1 MKRYIAAAV
10 LLTIIGLGFRLFIAL
25 EWPSDEP
32 DDGRLYARIAINILE
47 HRSYSIETEEPYLPT
62 FIRVPGYPLL
72 LAGIYAL
79 FGHENNRAVRVVQA
93 VLDTITCWLI
103 ALLALAWAPY
113 KTYRFRRRLLV
124 IALGLAVFC
133 PFPAIYVGTILTET
147 CTILLAT
154 ACALTGTLAMKTTSR
169 GKSAGWFAL
178 AGLTGGLATLVRPDS
193 GLFVAAVGFTAVLI
207 GMVRLYRAMIR
218 RGTER
223 LRTDALSGSP
233 RQILARTIL
242 SGAVLTAGFA
252 VALTPWTIRNARVF
266 GVFQPISP
274 SQANMPGEFVP
285 NGYIGWLRTWVD
297 DAKYTESVEFPLD
310 QEQIHIEDMPDFAF
324 DSPAERERVA
334 QLLDR
339 YNHPDGAP
347 NNVPPPPAAPVPE
360 AKPPVQSPD
369 SEKQKDA
376 TAPSDSDEDSA
387 EEADSQDD
395 VADTPDEPEPKP
407 PVEMTPEVD
416 AGFAEL
422 TRERIARNPI
432 RYYLGVPLKRAASM
446 WFDTHS
452 QYYPFQGELLPLS
465 SLDADIHQ
473 QYWLPLF
480 AVLTLLYTG
489 LGAAGAWLTWRDK
502 PSRRWLLLLALLIIP
517 RLAVLARM
525 ENPEPRYVVEFFAFV
540 VAMASLAASSGYDLL
555 YSKMRNLLRRADKTI
570 S

>member
-25 EWPSDEP
+25 DWPSDEP

-47 HRSYSIETEEPYLPT
+47 HRSYSIETEEPYPPT

-113 KTYRFRRRLLV
+113 RTHRFRRRLLL
-124 IALGLAVFC
+124 IALSLAVFC

-169 GKSAGWFAL
+169 GKSVGWFAL

-193 GLFVAAVGFTAVLI
+193 GLFVAAVGFTVVLT
-207 GMVRLYRAMIR
+207 GLVRLYRAMSR
-218 RGTER
+218 RGIETPIGE
-223 LRTDALSGSP
+223 ALSGSP
-233 RQILARTIL
+233 RRILIRTIL
-242 SGAVLTAGFA
+242 SGVVLTAGFA
-252 VALTPWTIRNARVF
+252 VALTPWAIRNARVF

-297 DAKYTESVEFPLD
+297 DVKYTELVEFPLD
-310 QEQIHIEDMPDFAF
+310 QDQIHIENMPDFAF

-334 QLLDR
+334 ELLDR
-339 YNHPDGAP
+339 YNFPDGKPDAAP
-347 NNVPPPPAAPVPE
+347 NNVPPPPAAPAPE
-360 AKPPVQSPD
+360 TKPPNQSD
-369 SEKQKDA
+369 SEKQSGA
-376 TAPSDSDEDSA
+376 AAPSDSDEDPP
-387 EEADSQDD
+387 EETESPDD
-395 VADTPDEPEPKP
+395 EADTPDEPEPKP
-407 PVEMTPEVD
+407 PVEMTPDVD

-432 RYYLGVPLKRAASM
+432 RYYVGVPLKRAASM

-465 SLDADIHQ
+465 DLDTDLHQ

-480 AVLTLLYTG
+480 AVLTLVYTA
-489 LGAAGAWLTWRDK
+489 LGAIGAWLMWRDK
-502 PSRRWLLLLALLIIP
+502 PSRRWLLLLALLIVP
-517 RLAVLARM
+517 RLAMLARM
-525 ENPEPRYVVEFFAFV
+525 ENPEPRYVVAYFAFV
-540 VAMASLAASSGYDLL
+540 TALAALASSSAYDLVH
-555 YSKMRNLLRRADKTI
+555 SKMRSAIRR
-570 S
+570 

>member
-25 EWPSDEP
+25 NWPSDEP

-47 HRSYSIETEEPYLPT
+47 HRSYSIETEEPYPPT

-103 ALLALAWAPY
+103 ALLALAWAPDR
-113 KTYRFRRRLLV
+113 THRFRRRLLL
-124 IALGLAVFC
+124 IALALAVFC

-154 ACALTGTLAMKTTSR
+154 ACALMGTLAMKTSSR
-169 GKSAGWFAL
+169 GKSVGWFAL

-193 GLFVAAVGFTAVLI
+193 GLFVAAVGFTVVLV
-207 GMVRLYRAMIR
+207 GLLRLYRAMTR
-218 RGTER
+218 RRVER
-223 LRTDALSGSP
+223 PISDALSGSP
-233 RQILARTIL
+233 REILMRTIL

-252 VALTPWTIRNARVF
+252 VALTPWAIRNARVF

-310 QEQIHIEDMPDFAF
+310 QEQIHIEDMPAFAF

-334 QLLDR
+334 ELLDR
-339 YNHPDGAP
+339 YNHPDNGPGNVAAP
-347 NNVPPPPAAPVPE
+347 PVAPVPE

-369 SEKQKDA
+369 SEEQSEQSEQSDA
-376 TAPSDSDEDSA
+376 TAPSGSDEDPG
-387 EEADSQDD
+387 EGADSPDD
-395 VADTPDEPEPKP
+395 EADTPDEPEPKP

-422 TRERIARNPI
+422 ARERIARNPI
-432 RYYLGVPLKRAASM
+432 RYYVGVPLKRAASM

-465 SLDADIHQ
+465 SLDPDLHQ

-480 AVLTLLYTG
+480 AVLTLVYTG
-489 LGAAGAWLTWRDK
+489 LGAVGAWLTWRDK

-540 VAMASLAASSGYDLL
+540 VAMAGLAAASGYDRVH
-555 YSKMRNLLRRADKTI
+555 SKIRSAIRR
-570 S
+570 

>member
-25 EWPSDEP
+25 DWPSDEP

-47 HRSYSIETEEPYLPT
+47 HRSYSIETEEPYPPT

-113 KTYRFRRRLLV
+113 KTHRFRRRLLL
-124 IALGLAVFC
+124 IALALSVFC

-169 GKSAGWFAL
+169 GKSVGWFAL

-193 GLFVAAVGFTAVLI
+193 GLFVAAVGFTVVLV
-207 GMVRLYRAMIR
+207 GLGRLYSAMIR
-218 RGTER
+218 RRVER
-223 LRTDALSGSP
+223 PISDALSGSP
-233 RQILARTIL
+233 RQILIRTIL
-242 SGAVLTAGFA
+242 SGAVLTAGFV

-285 NGYIGWLRTWVD
+285 NGYVGWLRTWVD

-339 YNHPDGAP
+339 YNHPDNTVAQ
-347 NNVPPPPAAPVPE
+347 PPAAPVPE
-360 AKPPVQSPD
+360 AKPPEPSSDSQKQSD
-369 SEKQKDA
+369 V
-376 TAPSDSDEDSA
+376 TAPAESDEDPD
-387 EEADSQDD
+387 EEADSADD
-395 VADTPDEPEPKP
+395 EADPPDEPEPKP

-465 SLDADIHQ
+465 SLDPDIHQ

-480 AVLTLLYTG
+480 AVLTFLYTA
-489 LGAAGAWLTWRDK
+489 LGAVGAWLMWRDK

-540 VAMASLAASSGYDLL
+540 VAMAGLAAASGYGRL
-555 YSKMRNLLRRADKTI
+555 YSKMRNLLRRDDKKI
-570 S
+570 V

>member
-25 EWPSDEP
+25 HWPSDEP

-47 HRSYSIETEEPYLPT
+47 HRSYSIETEEPYPPT

-103 ALLALAWAPY
+103 ALLALAWAPSR
-113 KTYRFRRRLLV
+113 TYRFRRRLLL
-124 IALGLAVFC
+124 IALALAVFC

-169 GKSAGWFAL
+169 GKSAGLFAL

-193 GLFVAAVGFTAVLI
+193 GLFVAAVGFTVVLV
-207 GMVRLYRAMIR
+207 GLVGFYRAMIR
-218 RGTER
+218 RGIER
-223 LRTDALSGSP
+223 PLSDALSGSP
-233 RQILARTIL
+233 RQILLRTIL
-242 SGAVLTAGFA
+242 SGALLTAGFA
-252 VALTPWTIRNARVF
+252 FTLTPWAIRNARVF
-266 GVFQPISP
+266 GVFQPIAP

-297 DAKYTESVEFPLD
+297 DVKYTELVEFPLD
-310 QEQIHIEDMPDFAF
+310 QEQIHIENMPDFAF

-334 QLLDR
+334 ELLER
-339 YNHPDGAP
+339 YNHPDSGP
-347 NNVPPPPAAPVPE
+347 NNVPQPPITPVPE
-360 AKPPVQSPD
+360 AKPPDHPEEQSGA
-369 SEKQKDA
+369 S
-376 TAPSDSDEDSA
+376 PSDSDEDPA
-387 EEADSQDD
+387 EEAGSPDD
-395 VADTPDEPEPKP
+395 EADTPDEPEPKP

-432 RYYLGVPLKRAASM
+432 RYYVGVPLKRAASM

-465 SLDADIHQ
+465 FLDTDLQQ

-480 AVLTLLYTG
+480 AILTFLYTG
-489 LGAAGAWLTWRDK
+489 LGVMGAWLMWRDK
-502 PSRRWLLLLALLIIP
+502 PSRRWLLLIALLIVP

-525 ENPEPRYVVEFFAFV
+525 ENPEPRYVVEYFAFV
-540 VAMASLAASSGYDLL
+540 VAMASLATSSGYDLFH
-555 YSKMRNLLRRADKTI
+555 SKMRNLLRRADKTI
-570 S
+570 Q

>member
-1 MKRYIAAAV
+1 MKRYIAAAL

-25 EWPSDEP
+25 QWPSDEP

-47 HRSYSIETEEPYLPT
+47 HRSYSIETEEPYPPT

-72 LAGIYAL
+72 LAGIYSL

-103 ALLALAWAPY
+103 ALLALAWAPH
-113 KTYRFRRRLLV
+113 KTNRFRRRLLL
-124 IALGLAVFC
+124 IALFLAVFC

-154 ACALTGTLAMKTTSR
+154 ACALTGSLAIKTTNRARSI
-169 GKSAGWFAL
+169 GWFAL
-178 AGLTGGLATLVRPDS
+178 AGVTGGLATLVRPDS
-193 GLFVAAVGFTAVLI
+193 GLFVAAVGFTLVLV
-207 GMVRLYRAMIR
+207 GLVGLYRAMIR
-218 RGTER
+218 RRVEQPIS
-223 LRTDALSGSP
+223 DALSGSP
-233 RQILARTIL
+233 RQILMRTIL

-252 VALTPWTIRNARVF
+252 LALTPWTIRNARVF

-334 QLLDR
+334 ELLER
-339 YNHPDGAP
+339 YNHPDNSVAQ
-347 NNVPPPPAAPVPE
+347 PPAAPVPE
-360 AKPPVQSPD
+360 AKPLEPSSDSQRQSD
-369 SEKQKDA
+369 VNAS
-376 TAPSDSDEDSA
+376 SDSDEDPA
-387 EEADSQDD
+387 EEADSSDD
-395 VADTPDEPEPKP
+395 EADTPDEPEPKP

-465 SLDADIHQ
+465 SLDPDLHQ

-489 LGAAGAWLTWRDK
+489 LGAAGAWLMWRDK
-502 PSRRWLLLLALLIIP
+502 RSRRWLLLLALLIIP

-540 VAMASLAASSGYDLL
+540 VAMAAIAMSSALI
-555 YSKMRNLLRRADKTI
+555 RRSGVLSADDAD
-570 S
+570 